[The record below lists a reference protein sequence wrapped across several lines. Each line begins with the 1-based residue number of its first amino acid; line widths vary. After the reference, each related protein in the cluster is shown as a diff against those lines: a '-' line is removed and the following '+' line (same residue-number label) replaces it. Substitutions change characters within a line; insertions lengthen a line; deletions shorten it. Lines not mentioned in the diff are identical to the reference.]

1 MKVFRFS
8 KAKYCFD
15 LSGIGASFYPGRWN
29 RSGRKIIYSAG
40 SRALALVEIT
50 VHLPS
55 GIIPKDYFL
64 IDLLIPDD
72 SIKIITLSDLPT
84 NWKSKDDITK
94 DIGDSFIAENKYL
107 VLSVPSV
114 IVPFEQNYLINPN
127 HIKMQEVAIISS
139 AIFDIDPRLYGF

>member
-8 KAKYCFD
+8 KAKYCVD
-15 LSGIGASFYPGRWN
+15 LSGIGASLYPGRWN

-64 IDLLIPDD
+64 IDLERRRNRYFFDYFPFSVSFHPQSEQYPFLC
-72 SIKIITLSDLPT
+72 LS
-84 NWKSKDDITK
+84 
-94 DIGDSFIAENKYL
+94 FL
-107 VLSVPSV
+107 VLVEFAV
-114 IVPFEQNYLINPN
+114 
-127 HIKMQEVAIISS
+127 H
-139 AIFDIDPRLYGF
+139 